1 MEALMRV
8 CFFFSSI
15 WPEAYEL
22 LRAHAP
28 GAEEVWTGGD
38 DYQYWRETAARW
50 GQDDLVTVEG
60 DIGIHEKVIPEFT
73 ACPEPWCCYSY
84 QVGSYM
90 CTTGGGCRKL
100 SLPAQQAVTLAD
112 IAYPV
117 RDIGE
122 CPECAALCWRHL
134 DTRITSALMR
144 AGFRV
149 HVHEPPVRHLRMETR
164 SVPR

>member
-1 MEALMRV
+1 MRLARRR
-8 CFFFSSI
+8 SG
-15 WPEAYEL
+15 
-22 LRAHAP
+22 R
-28 GAEEVWTGGD
+28 GGD